1 MNISGLVNDLVMT
14 WNIVF
19 LSPSYCELLNYC
31 FGGHQNTFIR
41 GENSSEN
48 TGATTVFT
56 RAKTGRTKKR
66 KGTSEKRTQADLDG
80 KSK

>member
-14 WNIVF
+14 LNIVF

-41 GENSSEN
+41 GENS
-48 TGATTVFT
+48 
-56 RAKTGRTKKR
+56 
-66 KGTSEKRTQADLDG
+66 
-80 KSK
+80 